1 MLTENDIGGI
11 VRRIVHGCAPLA
23 VGIFGSYAVGA
34 AHDRSDLDIFVISQ
48 RAGNLAARV
57 LFVKRLLFGV
67 LHPVDV
73 FVFTPQEFE
82 ETACSEESF
91 AWVIVQQTRLLHWT
105 SEATQIV
112 PSLAAK
118 GAHWLSRQSA
128 PIS

>member
-1 MLTENDIGGI
+1 VLTENDIGRI
-11 VRRIVHGCAPLA
+11 ARRIVQGCAPLA

-34 AHDRSDLDIFVISQ
+34 AHDRSDLDIFVIGR
-48 RAGNLAARV
+48 RAGDLAARV

-82 ETACSEESF
+82 ETARSEESF
-91 AWVIVQQTRLLHWT
+91 AWVIVQQARLLHWT

-112 PSLAAK
+112 PSLAAV
-118 GAHWLSRQSA
+118 ACVHRR
-128 PIS
+128 IS